1 MKSSR
6 TVVVSECG
14 LIKALIQTSRSL
26 DSPSIRSP
34 PLRKK
39 KSLFSQQIIAA
50 GTPSPSS
57 TTPSR
62 NLVGK
67 FQVPRKRE
75 VPTEVGRGGLLRTST
90 EVSEVVQGGG
100 GPYLHPRTAS
110 CTILPGLSHCR
121 RKESRVS
128 LHQRNETTGENYG
141 LDFNPPVAKMCL
153 DSALSHCNGGR
164 PNMVVR

>member
-14 LIKALIQTSRSL
+14 LLLIKALIQTSRSL
-26 DSPSIRSP
+26 DSRRVFVQDSTTP
-34 PLRKK
+34 KK

-75 VPTEVGRGGLLRTST
+75 VPNKKL
-90 EVSEVVQGGG
+90 VVAGF
-100 GPYLHPRTAS
+100 YEHPR
-110 CTILPGLSHCR
+110 
-121 RKESRVS
+121 KF
-128 LHQRNETTGENYG
+128 Q
-141 LDFNPPVAKMCL
+141 K
-153 DSALSHCNGGR
+153 
-164 PNMVVR
+164 